1 MHGPHDEVSK
11 GWQEIEHLTDALA
24 VHLPRPTTTIVFPRA
39 LFMVAMVAVPTFA
52 SMPMMVDLM
61 VLFITIIIIIII
73 IIIRW
78 GRRGHRPQG
87 EPGTGVVGERKLRRT
102 KRAGHRHLALRL
114 HGHQNHE
121 SKES

>member
-1 MHGPHDEVSK
+1 MHGPHDEVSE

-24 VHLPRPTTTIVFPRA
+24 VHLPRPTTTIVFPGA
-39 LFMVAMVAVPTFA
+39 LFTVAMMAVPAFA

-61 VLFITIIIIIII
+61 VLSITTIIIL

-87 EPGTGVVGERKLRRT
+87 EPGAGVVGERKLRST